1 MARRDHFAS
10 QGFEDVSSYS
20 SSKEYKKRKK
30 NRRGRAV
37 LRGIAVFFCLV
48 FILCGSGL
56 VYVSTNLLANLTT
69 TSIAKDNDSLGID
82 TENIVMD
89 SSIKN
94 IALFGVDSRNGDFTG
109 LSDVIMIL
117 SVDGVHGK
125 LKLTSI
131 LRDSELSINGE
142 TLNGDYV
149 NYTAKIN
156 NAYQLGGPELAIR
169 TLNRNFG
176 LDIREY
182 VTVNFANMAAIVD
195 AFGGVDMELTAEEVG
210 AINDN
215 LWALSQEVEDQ
226 K

>member
-82 TENIVMD
+82 TENIVRSARL
-89 SSIKN
+89 SSWTA
-94 IALFGVDSRNGDFTG
+94 ALKTSPCLAWIPATG
-109 LSDVIMIL
+109 IL
-117 SVDGVHGK
+117 QAC
-125 LKLTSI
+125 
-131 LRDSELSINGE
+131 R
-142 TLNGDYV
+142 
-149 NYTAKIN
+149 
-156 NAYQLGGPELAIR
+156 
-169 TLNRNFG
+169 
-176 LDIREY
+176 
-182 VTVNFANMAAIVD
+182 M
-195 AFGGVDMELTAEEVG
+195 
-210 AINDN
+210 
-215 LWALSQEVEDQ
+215 
-226 K
+226 

>member
-82 TENIVMD
+82 TEI
-89 SSIKN
+89 SSWTA
-94 IALFGVDSRNGDFTG
+94 ALKTSPCLAACSTAHTSVLYIWSRPRMASTKAGY
-109 LSDVIMIL
+109 
-117 SVDGVHGK
+117 
-125 LKLTSI
+125 
-131 LRDSELSINGE
+131 LR
-142 TLNGDYV
+142 T
-149 NYTAKIN
+149 
-156 NAYQLGGPELAIR
+156 
-169 TLNRNFG
+169 
-176 LDIREY
+176 
-182 VTVNFANMAAIVD
+182 
-195 AFGGVDMELTAEEVG
+195 
-210 AINDN
+210 
-215 LWALSQEVEDQ
+215 
-226 K
+226 